1 MVTEIL
7 NYSIIR
13 RIGGGSMGQ
22 VFLAKNKS
30 IHQFVAIKMLNP
42 KYSGNP
48 FLRERFR
55 QEAIMLSALNHPN
68 IVKFLNYVENEN
80 GIFLIMEYVDGLTL
94 DDYLTK
100 KTGLLVEKNAF
111 PMMLEILD
119 AFEYAHDHNVI
130 HRDIKPGNILV
141 TREGKIKILDFGIAQ
156 ILSETNA
163 DNNATYEGTIAYMSP
178 EQVRGHKLDT
188 RSDIYSLGVVFHQ
201 MLTGRPPYDAS
212 RMTHLDIKKAI
223 SSEPLCKIREVYP
236 YVSDSTQHLID
247 KATAKSPEERYSSCK
262 EMAGEIRHI
271 QRESVKRDSGDG
283 KKGGSKSWIVILAA
297 LLVLIGAGVL
307 LFIFLGKDGSRHYA
321 DYAEKWAVAEG
332 IGGAMSPQDS
342 TLSFHVEYQG
352 GKPVR
357 VTLESND
364 GVKAVYADS
373 IFALY
378 KPVDVKYFYKEDG
391 KPDAKKVYDSNGKL
405 LYTVKFTEDIEN
417 PTIAMGEDAKDLK
430 YRFVYNNDNGLL
442 QTVYYVDAD
451 GKNEAR
457 KGVYGEKYTY
467 DAKGAIKRVAF
478 IDENQNVVENEEG
491 IAIIDFEYNGKLA
504 ETKSSLYDRHG
515 KPASPKAAGTKEP
528 QALGGKKS
536 KKGSHSKDGSASRA
550 PSARP
555 MDRSPETSKVGPR
568 HHKDNSGSEYYDQRD
583 PKKRVQGGYL
593 EDKK

>member
-1 MVTEIL
+1 
-7 NYSIIR
+7 
-13 RIGGGSMGQ
+13 MGQ

-30 IHQFVAIKMLNP
+30 IHQFVAIKMLSP
-42 KYSGNP
+42 KYGSNP

-94 DDYLTK
+94 DDYLNK

-119 AFEYAHDHNVI
+119 AFEYAHDHNII

-156 ILSETNA
+156 ILSETEQG
-163 DNNATYEGTIAYMSP
+163 NNAAYEGTIAYMSP

-201 MLTGRPPYDAS
+201 MLTGRAPYDAS
-212 RMTHLDIKKAI
+212 QMTHLDIKKAI

-262 EMAGEIRHI
+262 EMSGEIRNI
-271 QRESVKRDSGDG
+271 QRESIVRPPGQKKKR
-283 KKGGSKSWIVILAA
+283 GSKSWIFILAA
-297 LLVLIGAGVL
+297 LLVLIGAGVWF
-307 LFIFLGKDGSRHYA
+307 FIFLDKDGSKHYA
-321 DYAEKWAVAEG
+321 DFTEKWAVAEG
-332 IGGAMSPQDS
+332 IGGTMTPKDS
-342 TLSFHVEYQG
+342 TLSFHMEYEG

-357 VTLESND
+357 VTLESPD
-364 GVKAVYADS
+364 GATAVYTDS

-391 KPDAKKVYDSNGKL
+391 KPDAKKVYDNNGKL
-405 LYTVKFTEDIEN
+405 LYTVKFSEDIEH
-417 PTIAMGEDAKDLK
+417 PSIAMGEDGEDLK

-442 QTVYYVDAD
+442 QTIYFVDAD

-467 DAKGAIKRVAF
+467 DSKGAIKRVAF
-478 IDENQNVVENEEG
+478 IDENQNIIENEEG
-491 IAIIDFEYNGKLA
+491 VAIIDFEYNGKLA
-504 ETKSSLYDRHG
+504 ETKSGFYDRHG
-515 KPASPKAAGTKEP
+515 KPVQPNAKEIQP
-528 QALGGKKS
+528 LGGKKS
-536 KKGSHSKDGSASRA
+536 KKKSRSRVVTT
-550 PSARP
+550 PQDESS
-555 MDRSPETSKVGPR
+555 RSMGKRTERYNVPPGYHKVNS
-568 HHKDNSGSEYYDQRD
+568 NSGNYDQRS
-583 PKKRVQGGYL
+583 PKRKVEERYL
-593 EDKK
+593 EDRN